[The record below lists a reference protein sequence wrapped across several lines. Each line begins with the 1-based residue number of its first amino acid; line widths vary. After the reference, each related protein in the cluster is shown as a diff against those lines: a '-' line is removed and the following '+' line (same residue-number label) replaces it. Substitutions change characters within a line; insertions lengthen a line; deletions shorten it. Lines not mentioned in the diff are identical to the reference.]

1 MKNFDK
7 DPIELTDE
15 ETYELVKQIAEIEYS
30 KNKTANTFQSVDDGV
45 NNFFTYALDKDTRN
59 KKGLK
64 YYKSL
69 SLAHFKNLVHMEL
82 RNQLAY
88 QFRKIG
94 VQKLILEAD
103 SLDRPIYRDNDSESL
118 GDTIVDERT
127 LNQIEEDLEID
138 TILSK
143 IDNTNNDQIYI
154 KIQHGTEE
162 EIHPFSYR
170 NLTKYYYNFSNSKK
184 LNSASFKGVL
194 YKSNNN
200 EELKN
205 DEIKK
210 VIEDYKKYILN
221 NDILG
226 GATV

>member
-30 KNKTANTFQSVDDGV
+30 KNRAANTFQDVEDGV
-45 NNFFTYALDKDTRN
+45 HNFFAYTLDKDSRG
-59 KKGLK
+59 KKGIK

-69 SLAHFKNLVHMEL
+69 SAAHFKNLVHMEL
-82 RNQLAY
+82 RNHLAY

-94 VQKLILEAD
+94 VQKLIIESE

-118 GDTIVDERT
+118 GDNLPDERL
-127 LNQIEEDLEID
+127 LNQTDENLELD

-143 IDNTNNDQIYI
+143 IDNTNNDQIYM
-154 KIQHGTEE
+154 KIQYGTEE
-162 EIHPFSYR
+162 EIHPFNYR
-170 NLTKYYYNFSNSKK
+170 NLTKLYYDYSDNKK
-184 LNSASFKGVL
+184 LNPTSFRGVL
-194 YKSNNN
+194 YKSDTN

-210 VIEDYKKYILN
+210 IIEEYKKYMLN
-221 NDILG
+221 NNILG
-226 GATV
+226 GATI

>member
-30 KNKTANTFQSVDDGV
+30 KNKTASTFQSVDDGV